1 MAKIL
6 CDICKKFTDYTT
18 NKRAAIRKVGE
29 KEIVFH
35 EKYATCSCCGNEYNF
50 PGFVDE
56 NKKEIERIYN
66 GLKGCGVL

>member
-35 EKYATCSCCGNEYNF
+35 EKYATCIVAETNITFLGLSMRT
-50 PGFVDE
+50 
-56 NKKEIERIYN
+56 KKKLN
-66 GLKGCGVL
+66 VFTTG